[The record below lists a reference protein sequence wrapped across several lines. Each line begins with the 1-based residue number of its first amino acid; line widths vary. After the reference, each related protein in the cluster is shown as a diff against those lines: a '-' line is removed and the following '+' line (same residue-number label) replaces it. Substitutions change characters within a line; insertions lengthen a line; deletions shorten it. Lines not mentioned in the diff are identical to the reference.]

1 MQSPWQASSD
11 AAATEHTGEP
21 QLAGYV
27 HTHAVNYDGN
37 ATEHANAGSSSG
49 EWPIVATEHDDGPDI
64 LFTIDD
70 ASERRRSF
78 RGQPGRLHSDARQ
91 RLNEVTEIAAQDDA
105 DEVYCIGDTFRW
117 KDYIAWH
124 GECNEIIGT
133 GIIAAHLEKYAAQQ
147 IIIEQTMPELITC
160 STDPTT
166 RIAECIPAPN
176 ANTMH
181 N

>member
-78 RGQPGRLHSDARQ
+78 RGQPGKLHSEARK

-105 DEVYCIGDTFRW
+105 DEVYCIGDTFCW

-124 GECNEIIGT
+124 DDCNEIIGT
-133 GIIAAHLEKYAAQQ
+133 GIIAAHLEN
-147 IIIEQTMPELITC
+147 
-160 STDPTT
+160 T
-166 RIAECIPAPN
+166 RRN
-176 ANTMH
+176 RS
-181 N
+181 